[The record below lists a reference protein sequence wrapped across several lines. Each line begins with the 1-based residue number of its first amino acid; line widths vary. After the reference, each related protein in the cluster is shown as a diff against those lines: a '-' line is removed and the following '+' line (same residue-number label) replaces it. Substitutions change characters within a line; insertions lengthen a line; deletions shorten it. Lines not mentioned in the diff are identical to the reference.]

1 MGAAMNIVILGA
13 GSIGS
18 YLALMLSQEGHNVI
32 VIDRDP
38 KALEKLG
45 RSADIAVRLGYGT
58 DWRLLEEIN
67 ELSPDYFIA
76 LSSDDETDLV
86 ACAIAKDLGYPKTVA
101 RIRQK
106 SFLDHRRMDFGRIF
120 GVDHI
125 IGTELVVAHDLYQRI
140 LHPGNLAVE
149 NFAHGAVQMRT
160 IVVPQNFSDAGKPLA
175 NVDLKENLLVGLIRR
190 KDKELIFPKG
200 KDRLLPGDEATIIG
214 PATAM
219 HQLHQIFGIPKK
231 TIRSAVIVGASGV
244 AIHLIELLLPHNIS
258 VKIIEQDEVKC
269 QKLAHL
275 FPSITILNH
284 DGTDLHF
291 LREEKVFASD
301 VFIAC
306 THSHETN
313 ILTALLG
320 KQVGATE
327 VIALVTDENTVP
339 LLEQFQISYALS
351 ERESIARRIQVI
363 LHDDTFISLASLYDN
378 QAKIMEVKVSE
389 DSHLVKRPLSSLSS
403 RLPKNFLIAMV
414 ENHQGITI
422 PKGDNHLQAGD
433 TAIVICG
440 PESMEDVEKML

>member
-1 MGAAMNIVILGA
+1 MNIVILGA

-18 YLALMLSQEGHNVI
+18 YLALILSQEGQNVT

-38 KALEKLG
+38 KALERVS
-45 RSADIAVRLGYGT
+45 RSADIATRLGNGI
-58 DWRLLEEIN
+58 DWRLLEELK
-67 ELSPDYFIA
+67 EVSPDFFIA
-76 LSSDDETDLV
+76 LSSNDETNLT

-160 IVVPQNFSDAGKPLA
+160 VVVPHDFSEAGKPLA
-175 NVDLKENLLVGLIRR
+175 NVNLKENLLVGLIRR
-190 KDKELIFPKG
+190 KNKGIIFPKG
-200 KDRLLPGDEATIIG
+200 KDQLLPGDEATVIG
-214 PATAM
+214 PAEAM
-219 HQLHQIFGIPKK
+219 HQLHQLFGIPKK

-244 AIHLIELLLPHNIS
+244 AIHLIELLLIHNIS
-258 VKIIEQDEVKC
+258 IKIIEQDEVKC

-275 FPSITILNH
+275 FPTITILNQ
-284 DGTDLHF
+284 DGTNLHF
-291 LREEKVFASD
+291 LKEEKIFASD
-301 VFIAC
+301 VFVAC

-313 ILTALLG
+313 VLVALLG
-320 KQVGATE
+320 KQAGANE
-327 VIALVTDENTVP
+327 VIALVSEENTVP
-339 LLEQFQISYALS
+339 LLEQFKISYALS

-378 QAKIMEVKVSE
+378 QAKIMEVRVSE

-403 RLPKNFLIAMV
+403 KLPKNFLIAMV
-414 ENHQGITI
+414 ENQKGITI
-422 PKGDNHLQAGD
+422 PKGDNQLQAGD

-440 PESMEDVEKML
+440 PESVEDVEKML